1 MQDVNKLKAYHQL
14 MKYKKIF
21 ICLPFLTM
29 FLGMTIL
36 EILNLPIYILYIIFA
51 IQGYLS
57 LFIFLSKNI
66 CPWCGLPFFT
76 FGKHFFYGNGI
87 KFIFQ
92 KKCINRQK
100 PDI

>member
-1 MQDVNKLKAYHQL
+1 MNDTDKWNAYHQI

-36 EILNLPIYILYIIFA
+36 NLPIYILIIIFA

-57 LFIFLSKNI
+57 TFIFLTKNI
-66 CPWCGLPFFT
+66 CPWCGLSFFI
-76 FGKHFFYGNGI
+76 FGKNGLNGNGF

-92 KKCINRQK
+92 KKCINCQK
-100 PDI
+100 PNI